1 MNDGKILK
9 NNLVMN
15 NKKSKK
21 LRGINRKVRQ
31 GFSNLRQQ
39 LYDIERHTVVITGA
53 RVLEWLSEP
62 LSLNEDTDFIWCTQ
76 DPNEPIRDVLIQIP
90 NE

>member
-1 MNDGKILK
+1 
-9 NNLVMN
+9 MN

-39 LYDIERHTVVITGA
+39 LYDIEKRTVAITGA
-53 RVLEWLSEP
+53 RTLEL
-62 LSLNEDTDFIWCTQ
+62 LSLDTDFIWFTQ
-76 DPNEPIRDVLIQIP
+76 DPNEPIRDVLIQIS